1 MSEYQYYEFQVLEKP
16 LTEKEMREL
25 RAVSTRARITATSF
39 INEYDWGDFKG
50 NPDRWM
56 EKYFDAFLYYANW
69 GTHVLKLRL
78 PARLLDLKTTRL
90 YCAGESASARVKDG
104 GLILSFDSDDEGGDW
119 EGDEGSLSDYV
130 SMRTELLRGD
140 LRALYLGWLL
150 CAQNGELDEDAPEP
164 PVPSGLKELSA
175 SLTNLVDFLR
185 IDSDLLTVAAQASAP
200 LKDATPA
207 REEVSAWVSALPP
220 KEKDKLLVRLMT
232 EEENMLG
239 SELRKRFFE
248 EHSTGAGGER
258 EPSTSRSVGE
268 LLRTAEAHAAE
279 RKRLAAKKAA
289 EKMARRER
297 EEAIHREKYLDSL
310 AGREAKLWGD
320 VEALIGT
327 KQPLKYD
334 LAIQRLCDL
343 RDLARRQGDDN
354 AFRTCL
360 NALRAAHARKP
371 SLLERLKKAG
381 L

>member
-1 MSEYQYYEFQVLEKP
+1 MSEYQYYEFQALDKP

-25 RAVSTRARITATSF
+25 RAVSTRARITVTGF
-39 INEYDWGDFKG
+39 VNEYDWGDFKG

-78 PARLLDLKTTRL
+78 PARLLDLKTARL
-90 YCAGESASARVKDG
+90 YCAGESASAREKEG
-104 GLILSFDSDDEGGDW
+104 GLILSFDSDDEGGSW

-130 SMRTELLRGD
+130 SMRAELLRGD
-140 LRALYLGWLL
+140 RRALYLGWLL
-150 CAQNGELDEDAPEP
+150 CAQNGELDDDDPEP
-164 PVPSGLKELSA
+164 PVPPGLKELSA

-185 IDSDLLTVAAQASAP
+185 IDSDLLAIAAQASTP

-207 REEVSAWVSALPP
+207 RKEVVAWVSALPS
-220 KEKDKLLVRLMT
+220 KEKDKLLVRLMM

-239 SELRKRFFE
+239 SGLRKRFFE
-248 EHSTGAGGER
+248 EHSTSAGGER
-258 EPSTSRSVGE
+258 KPSKRRSVGE

-289 EKMARRER
+289 EKKARRER
-297 EEAIHREKYLDSL
+297 EEEIHREKYLDSL

-354 AFRTCL
+354 AFRTHL
-360 NALRAAHARKP
+360 DALRATHARKP
-371 SLLERLKKAG
+371 SLLERLKNAS